1 MCSLLRTGNVAKFL
15 NFTLSPKK
23 QKRSTIDYKT
33 RGVRLHDDPKERLR
47 IKLYRLQHLAIPCSV
62 WVFFGKQD
70 NCSSMCTHHHKL
82 FCHTTDYCRPCQT
95 NVLSLSV
102 SFSMIAKQFLLSA
115 AKDQKALTSSKLQF
129 IDATVKSELFVH
141 EGNYPDTDSG
151 SFTCSS
157 AIILFHYVTGLATIL
172 FKFHVLTA

>member
-1 MCSLLRTGNVAKFL
+1 MTILKSVFVSSSIDCSTLLFL
-15 NFTLSPKK
+15 A
-23 QKRSTIDYKT
+23 Q
-33 RGVRLHDDPKERLR
+33 
-47 IKLYRLQHLAIPCSV
+47 YRFFWEAGQLQQHVHTASQIVLP
-62 WVFFGKQD
+62 
-70 NCSSMCTHHHKL
+70 
-82 FCHTTDYCRPCQT
+82 HTTDYCRPCQT
-95 NVLSLSV
+95 NVLSSSV

-172 FKFHVLTA
+172 FKFHLFTAQVCVTGQCMVFKNFTLKCLNTLTREDEG